1 MRPTSAERTDERPKF
16 TSVARHVARRP
27 LLMLWLVAVAVGVTV
42 LRSRIPEPW
51 SGLALL
57 PAMPLGVWS
66 ISRSYYGTRRQP
78 PTKGTSQ

>member
-1 MRPTSAERTDERPKF
+1 
-16 TSVARHVARRP
+16 
-27 LLMLWLVAVAVGVTV
+27 MLWLVAVAVGVTV